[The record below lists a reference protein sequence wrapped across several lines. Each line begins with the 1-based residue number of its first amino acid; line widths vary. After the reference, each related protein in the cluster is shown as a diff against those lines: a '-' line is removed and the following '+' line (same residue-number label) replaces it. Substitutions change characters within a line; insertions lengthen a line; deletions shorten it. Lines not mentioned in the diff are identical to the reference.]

1 MTEYKSDIKQVAA
14 PDAAVF
20 ERLSNLEN
28 LRSFLENVPEDKIP
42 ADKREQIKQM
52 ELTEDTMSLPGG
64 PTGKVTLRITERKP
78 YSLIVMMPDASP
90 INIAIELRI
99 GSEGDGASTIQVVAV
114 ADIPMMLRAMVKG
127 MFNQMVQQVADMLAV
142 IPYTSAPEGADE

>member
-52 ELTEDTMSLPGG
+52 ELTEDTMSLSGG

-78 YSLIVMMPDASP
+78 YSLIVMKPDASP
-90 INIAIELRI
+90 INIGIELRI
-99 GSEGDGASTIQVVAV
+99 GAEGDDASTIQVVAV

>member
-78 YSLIVMMPDASP
+78 YSLIVMKPDASP

>member
-1 MTEYKSDIKQVAA
+1 MSEYKSDIKQVAA

-52 ELTEDTMSLPGG
+52 ELTEDTMSLSGG

-78 YSLIVMMPDASP
+78 YSLIVMKPDASP

-114 ADIPMMLRAMVKG
+114 ADIPMMLRTMVKG

>member
-1 MTEYKSDIKQVAA
+1 MSEYKSDIKQIAA
-14 PDAAVF
+14 PDVAVF

-52 ELTEDTMSLPGG
+52 ELTEDTMSLSGG

-78 YSLIVMMPDASP
+78 YSLIVMKPDASP

-114 ADIPMMLRAMVKG
+114 ADIPMMLRTMVKG

>member
-1 MTEYKSDIKQVAA
+1 MSEYKSDIKQIAA
-14 PDAAVF
+14 PDVAVF

-52 ELTEDTMSLPGG
+52 ELTEDTMSLSGG

-78 YSLIVMMPDASP
+78 YSLIVMKPDASP

-99 GSEGDGASTIQVVAV
+99 GAEGDDASTIQVVAV
-114 ADIPMMLRAMVKG
+114 ADIPMMLRTMVKG